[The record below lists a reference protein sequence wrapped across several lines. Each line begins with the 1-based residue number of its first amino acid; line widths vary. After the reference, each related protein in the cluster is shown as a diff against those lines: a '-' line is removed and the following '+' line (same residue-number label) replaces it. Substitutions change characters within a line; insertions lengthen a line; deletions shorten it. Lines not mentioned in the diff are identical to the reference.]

1 MNIHANIPK
10 YPLPNQGQPKLT
22 PIIVLI
28 VIVALWGIIYVVLGT
43 MGLLKASVPLTR
55 NFTAGQKLEGSVE
68 YSSSCILEVNH
79 TVEHFIPF
87 GSEYYYIVFNNEDAS
102 AFVVRADKNWG
113 DKFGSG
119 GHSPQPVFIKGT
131 AKRLGHDEAAEIRKQ
146 GQELSALGISLQ
158 GDVFLDLTAG
168 GNYILMFIAGIG
180 LIQFAAIIPIG
191 VKKAVFPMGKNKSV
205 SSGIK
210 ALCNTST
217 IIMTAALLL
226 AAYLLTKL

>member
-1 MNIHANIPK
+1 MNIRANIPK

-43 MGLLKASVPLTR
+43 MGLLKASVPLT
-55 NFTAGQKLEGSVE
+55 ES
-68 YSSSCILEVNH
+68 
-79 TVEHFIPF
+79 
-87 GSEYYYIVFNNEDAS
+87 YYIVFNNEDAS

-146 GQELSALGISLQ
+146 WQELSALGISLQ
-158 GDVFLDLTAG
+158 EDVFLDLTAG